1 MLYHYDIPFRYDE
14 VISIGNRTLSPD
26 FSFLNILTG
35 RICWEHAGMIDNRSY
50 IEHHRYKR
58 GLYEAAYIVPWSN
71 YIETYDNIDGSL
83 DMRIVEAEIR
93 NKLMK
98 WLLLE

>member
-1 MLYHYDIPFRYDE
+1 M
-14 VISIGNRTLSPD
+14 ISIGNRTLSPD

>member
-58 GLYEAAYIVPWSN
+58 GLYEAADIVPWSN